1 MTPCELRSNLKKKL
15 QNNGG
20 VCKPLSEKELPAE
33 EPIKESPEPKKKEK
47 EPPVT
52 EEEVDEEIEEPQ
64 EEKPKRKKG
73 KKRAKLTVLQAVVLE
88 TIRDSPQRPRAI
100 QTIIRGTGG
109 VNIPRNDIIRS
120 LNELKNKG
128 LVEKV
133 TTKAWQAI

>member
-1 MTPCELRSNLKKKL
+1 M
-15 QNNGG
+15 
-20 VCKPLSEKELPAE
+20 CKPLSEKELPTDE
-33 EPIKESPEPKKKEK
+33 LIKVPPEPKKKEK

-52 EEEVDEEIEEPQ
+52 KEEVDEEIEELL

-88 TIRDSPQRPRAI
+88 TIRDRPQRPRAI

-109 VNIPRNDIIRS
+109 VDIPRNDIIRS